1 MMPNFC
7 EYTFDNRISTLASV
21 IYKVFNILNYLG
33 NVTDQIFTIMSKFVH
48 LRKCRFMHFSSVYL
62 SA

>member
-1 MMPNFC
+1 MMPDFC

-33 NVTDQIFTIMSKFVH
+33 NVTDQIFTIMRKFVH
-48 LRKCRFMHFSSVYL
+48 LRKCNSCTFRLYL